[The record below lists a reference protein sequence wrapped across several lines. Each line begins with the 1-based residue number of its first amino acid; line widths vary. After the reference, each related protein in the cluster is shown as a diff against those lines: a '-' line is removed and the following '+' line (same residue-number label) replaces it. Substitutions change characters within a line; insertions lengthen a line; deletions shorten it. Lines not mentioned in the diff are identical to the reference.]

1 MEPFIKA
8 KFRWGSEDQDY
19 PNKMSAVVGIEGAAI
34 AKWIRM
40 RLLSAKHTIYALSF
54 IVKFVLYLSCEMN
67 KIKQKEAGFGP
78 F

>member
-1 MEPFIKA
+1 
-8 KFRWGSEDQDY
+8 
-19 PNKMSAVVGIEGAAI
+19 MSAVVGIEGAAI